1 MTGGTDEVVVIA
13 SVAWQ
18 SRKINMKYYVYI
30 LFSKRNG
37 TLYCGMT
44 NNLERR
50 MQEHKHKINDG
61 FTAKY
66 NVNKLGYYEE
76 FSDAISAIERE
87 KQIKDVSRKAKI
99 KLIEK
104 NNPEWKDLSDFV

>member
-1 MTGGTDEVVVIA
+1 
-13 SVAWQ
+13 
-18 SRKINMKYYVYI
+18 MKYYVYI

-87 KQIKDVSRKAKI
+87 NKLKMLVEKQ
-99 KLIEK
+99 KL
-104 NNPEWKDLSDFV
+104 NL